1 MPDLPDPSPATS
13 VSTLE
18 QVGALASRLVHDLAN
33 HLCIISGNATFAEL
47 ILDDRERVAAA
58 IRAIVQASELAGRL
72 LGRCGELREKLTEGM
87 APGAVAEIATVLS
100 RRYGSD
106 TAWRLNLAPGLS
118 GRVPLPTRWV
128 ALAVQQIL
136 VETNADHGEIH
147 VERFVRPWIEAP
159 STAPPGH
166 EFLLIRIHY
175 DADAPIPLKEIRET
189 YGNFSFL
196 AAYELIRNCG
206 GRTEFTTS
214 ATPRHQEA
222 LVYLPLK
229 GDSAPS

>member
-1 MPDLPDPSPATS
+1 MPDLPDPSPTS

-47 ILDDRERVAAA
+47 VLDDRERVAGA
-58 IRAIVQASELAGRL
+58 IRAIIQASELAGQL
-72 LGRCGELREKLTEGM
+72 LRRCGELRQKLAEGM
-87 APGAVAEIATVLS
+87 APGAIAEIAEVLS

-106 TAWRLNLAPGLS
+106 SPWRLNLVPGLS

-136 VETNADHGEIH
+136 VETKADHGEIC
-147 VERFVRPWIEAP
+147 VERFVRPSVDAP
-159 STAPPGH
+159 SPAPPGH

-175 DADAPIPLKEIRET
+175 DADAPIPFQEIRET
-189 YGNFSFL
+189 YGNFGFL

-206 GRTEFTTS
+206 GRSEFSTF
-214 ATPRHQEA
+214 APPRRQEA
-222 LVYLPLK
+222 VVYLPLK
-229 GDSAPS
+229 EETAPA

>member
-1 MPDLPDPSPATS
+1 MPDLPDSSSPA
-13 VSTLE
+13 VSNLE

-47 ILDDRERVAAA
+47 ILDDRERVAGA

-72 LGRCGELREKLTEGM
+72 LGRCGQLREKLTEGI
-87 APGAVAEIATVLS
+87 APGPIAEIAEVLS
-100 RRYGSD
+100 HRYGSNSP
-106 TAWRLNLAPGLS
+106 WRLDLAPGLS

-136 VETNADHGEIH
+136 VETRTDHGEIH
-147 VERFVRPWIEAP
+147 VEHYVRPSVDAP
-159 STAPPGH
+159 STAPPGN

-175 DADAPIPLKEIRET
+175 DADAPIPLKEIRDT

-196 AAYELIRNCG
+196 AAYELVRNCG
-206 GRTEFTTS
+206 GRTEFTTF
-214 ATPRHQEA
+214 APPRRQEVM
-222 LVYLPLK
+222 VYLPCK
-229 GDSAPS
+229 RDTGPA

>member
-1 MPDLPDPSPATS
+1 MPDLPDSPPPT
-13 VSTLE
+13 VSNLE

-47 ILDDRERVAAA
+47 ILDDRERVAGA

-72 LGRCGELREKLTEGM
+72 LGRCSQLREKLTEGI
-87 APGAVAEIATVLS
+87 APGASAEIAEVLS
-100 RRYGSD
+100 RQYGSNSE
-106 TAWRLNLAPGLS
+106 WRLDLAPGLS

-136 VETNADHGEIH
+136 VETRTDHGEIH
-147 VERFVRPWIEAP
+147 VEHFVRPSVDAP
-159 STAPPGH
+159 STAPPGN

-175 DADAPIPLKEIRET
+175 DADAPIPFETIRET
-189 YGNFSFL
+189 YGNLGFL
-196 AAYELIRNCG
+196 AAYEFIRSCG

-214 ATPRHQEA
+214 VPPRRQEA
-222 LVYLPLK
+222 VMYLPLHREL
-229 GDSAPS
+229 APS